1 MEAAARPE
9 AVDSVDDS
17 LATLEDRIQRIV
29 GLVDRLRKERD
40 AALSELTAARN
51 AAASSVSDTQKL
63 RREVEELRTERKQV
77 RARIEKLLDQ
87 VESLSGS

>member
-9 AVDSVDDS
+9 AVDSAEDS
-17 LATLEDRIQRIV
+17 LANLEDRIQRTV

-40 AALSELTAARN
+40 AALSELNAARN
-51 AAASSVSDTQKL
+51 AAASSVSDSQKL
-63 RREVEELRTERKQV
+63 RRELEELRVERKQV